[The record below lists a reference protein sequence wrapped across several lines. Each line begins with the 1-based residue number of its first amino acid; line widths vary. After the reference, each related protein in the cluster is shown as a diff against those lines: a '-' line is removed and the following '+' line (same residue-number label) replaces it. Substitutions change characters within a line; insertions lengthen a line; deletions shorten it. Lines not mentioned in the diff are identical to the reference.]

1 MNIYAIIILAII
13 INIII
18 IYLIIRWYRN
28 KLFAQYQNF
37 LDKTD
42 EILSGKK
49 IELSYDE
56 SLKTCGST
64 GMQKECWRS

>member
-28 KLFAQYQNF
+28 KLFAQYQKF
-37 LDKTD
+37 
-42 EILSGKK
+42 S
-49 IELSYDE
+49 
-56 SLKTCGST
+56 
-64 GMQKECWRS
+64 

>member
-28 KLFAQYQNF
+28 KLFTKYQNF
-37 LDKTD
+37 L
-42 EILSGKK
+42 
-49 IELSYDE
+49 
-56 SLKTCGST
+56 
-64 GMQKECWRS
+64 ECVQYK